1 MTSAAPL
8 AAECGAAAHAESS
21 AARQVASQ
29 KAVLHGLWCT
39 TEAAVKAAEA
49 LALQQSEE
57 IGTTITMLM
66 GLLQYLSELEAM
78 KCAARPHRRQS
89 FPPPLPHRPPLR
101 LSRAPRPG
109 PFACLIQRC
118 SLGVSSQGAGA
129 GRMGWGRA

>member
-78 KCAARPHRRQS
+78 KCAARPRHRWLRRLFATS
-89 FPPPLPHRPPLR
+89 RPR
-101 LSRAPRPG
+101 LRPG
-109 PFACLIQRC
+109 RLAPQ
-118 SLGVSSQGAGA
+118 LGG
-129 GRMGWGRA
+129 